1 MLRMSRGPSTK
12 LCMVW
17 AIGIISDKISAAI
30 EFEFYE
36 NNEKW
41 SDVDESII
49 VAYRDLRREIE
60 EVKARNGNKT
70 GVPQV

>member
-1 MLRMSRGPSTK
+1 MLRMRRGPSTNI
-12 LCMVW
+12 CTAW
-17 AIGIISDKISAAI
+17 AIGLISIRISAAI

-49 VAYRDLRREIE
+49 GGI
-60 EVKARNGNKT
+60 
-70 GVPQV
+70 P